1 MKKILS
7 IDSGGVR
14 GIIPAIILA
23 ELERRTTRPICEL
36 FDFFA
41 GTSTGGMLVLG
52 LNRPNPFLG
61 GRPFCSAAELALLFR
76 EWGPRVFGH
85 RLSSAGQ
92 PANQTSSEERMEA
105 MLRDFFGNSRL
116 SDCIR
121 PTMVT
126 AFDLIAAQPIF
137 IHSATRSGG
146 SSQDFFMWQAA
157 RATTA
162 IHTHFEPFRMSA
174 QLSSFG
180 QARDVSLV
188 DGSVFASNPAMCAL
202 AEARSLFP
210 DEEDFVLVSLGCGE
224 VHSVP
229 LVDST
234 QKRRWFLDFSL
245 KAQSDSVDHQMQI
258 FLSKQHYVRIQTP
271 LPAECGRIDNASR
284 QNMLAIERLT
294 EQAILRYTAEL
305 DRVVHLVGRSS
316 KTRTELAAAS
326 ELAAA

>member
-23 ELERRTTRPICEL
+23 ELERRTSRPICEL

-52 LNRPNPFLG
+52 LNRPNPFSG
-61 GRPFCSAAELALLFR
+61 DRPFCSAAELAMLFR
-76 EWGPRVFGH
+76 KWGPRVFGH
-85 RLSSAGQ
+85 RLSRTGQ
-92 PANQTSSEERMEA
+92 PANQTGPEERIEA
-105 MLRDFFGNSRL
+105 MLRDYFGNSRL

-126 AFDLIAAQPIF
+126 AFDLIAAQPVF
-137 IHSATRSGG
+137 IHSEARRGG
-146 SSQDFFMWQAA
+146 SSRDFLMWQAA

-162 IHTHFEPFRMSA
+162 IHTHFEPFQMSA

-180 QARDVSLV
+180 GARDVSLV
-188 DGSVFASNPAMCAL
+188 DGSLFAGNPAMCAL

-210 DEEDFVLVSLGCGE
+210 DEDDFVLVSLGCGE
-224 VHSVP
+224 VHGGPSF
-229 LVDST
+229 DST
-234 QKRRWFLDFSL
+234 QKRRRFLDFSL
-245 KAQSDSVDHQMQI
+245 KAQSDSVDRQMRM

-271 LPAECGRIDNASR
+271 LPAECGRIDDASR
-284 QNMLAIERLT
+284 QNMLALEKLT
-294 EQAILRYTAEL
+294 EQAILRYKAEL
-305 DRVVHLVGRSS
+305 DRVVQLVERRSE
-316 KTRTELAAAS
+316 TRTELAAA
-326 ELAAA
+326 

>member
-23 ELERRTTRPICEL
+23 ELERRTSQPICEL

-52 LNRPNPFLG
+52 LNRPNPFSG
-61 GRPFCSAAELALLFR
+61 GRPFCSAVELAMLFR

-85 RLSSAGQ
+85 RLSRAGQ
-92 PANQTSSEERMEA
+92 PANQSTSEERMEA
-105 MLRDFFGNSRL
+105 MLRDYFGDSRQ
-116 SDCIR
+116 SDCIK

-126 AFDLIAAQPIF
+126 AFDLIAAQPVF
-137 IHSATRSGG
+137 IHSATRSA
-146 SSQDFFMWQAA
+146 SQDFFMWQAA

-162 IHTHFEPFRMSA
+162 IQTHFEPFRMSA

-180 QARDVSLV
+180 GARDVSLV
-188 DGSVFASNPAMCAL
+188 DGSLFASNPAMCAL

-210 DEEDFVLVSLGCGE
+210 DEDDFVLVSLGCGE
-224 VHSVP
+224 VNSV
-229 LVDST
+229 LSFDST
-234 QKRRWFLDFSL
+234 QKRRRFLDFSL
-245 KAQSDSVDHQMQI
+245 KAQSDSVDHQMRT
-258 FLSKQHYVRIQTP
+258 FLSKQHYIRIQTP
-271 LPAECGRIDNASR
+271 LPAECGRIDDASR
-284 QNMLAIERLT
+284 QNMLAIEKLT

-305 DRVVHLVGRSS
+305 DRVVRLLQRGL
-316 KTRTELAAAS
+316 KDRTELAAA
-326 ELAAA
+326 

>member
-23 ELERRTTRPICEL
+23 ELERRTSQPICEL

-52 LNRPNPFLG
+52 LNRPNPFSG
-61 GRPFCSAAELALLFR
+61 GRPFCSAVEVAMLFH

-85 RLSSAGQ
+85 WLSKVGQ
-92 PANQTSSEERMEA
+92 SANQTSSEERMEA
-105 MLRDFFGNSRL
+105 MLRDYFGDSRL
-116 SDCIR
+116 SDCIK

-126 AFDLIAAQPIF
+126 AFDLIAAQPVF
-137 IHSATRSGG
+137 IHSATRSA
-146 SSQDFFMWQAA
+146 SQDFFMWQAA

-162 IHTHFEPFRMSA
+162 IPTHFEPFRMSA

-180 QARDVSLV
+180 GVRDVSLV
-188 DGSVFASNPAMCAL
+188 DGSLFASNPAMCAL

-210 DEEDFVLVSLGCGE
+210 DEDDLVLVSLGCGE

-229 LVDST
+229 SIDST
-234 QKRRWFLDFSL
+234 QKRRRFLDFSL
-245 KAQSDSVDHQMQI
+245 KAQSDSVDHQMRT

-271 LPAECGRIDNASR
+271 LPAECGRIDDASR
-284 QNMLAIERLT
+284 QNMLAIEKLT
-294 EQAILRYTAEL
+294 EQAIPRYTDEL
-305 DRVVHLVGRSS
+305 DRVVRLLQRGQ
-316 KTRTELAAAS
+316 KDRTELAAA
-326 ELAAA
+326 